1 MEIYIGIGFVILCLS
16 ILVFVVALFNY
27 TLKITKKELD
37 VSPPRNTSRK
47 TTHLD

>member
-1 MEIYIGIGFVILCLS
+1 MYIGIGFIILCLS

-37 VSPPRNTSRK
+37 VTPPRDTSRK
-47 TTHLD
+47 TTNMD